1 MKNKKPKRQLNKLIR
16 FSGLG
21 IQMGVTFYLAAYF
34 GKKLDMHYGNEKNII
49 TFIFI
54 ILALI
59 ISMYNLI
66 TQLKKIQD

>member
-1 MKNKKPKRQLNKLIR
+1 MKEKKPTKQLNKLIR

-34 GKKLDMHYGNEKNII
+34 GKKLDTYYGNEKKII

-54 ILALI
+54 IIALVAT
-59 ISMYNLI
+59 MYSVI
-66 TQLKKIQD
+66 TQLKKIKD